1 MNIGERIRKKRK
13 EQKLT
18 QAELAKQ
25 VNVSSQVISNWERGY
40 TTPDSEDVR
49 NLAKALDVTTDFLHG
64 LDKKNTT
71 DKEDKSPIPEAV
83 KAWLRADN
91 LDDLSVNEQ
100 EDLAEDLA
108 DYFAMKRKRIL
119 EKKKRNT

>member
-13 EQKLT
+13 EHKLT

-64 LDKKNTT
+64 LDKKTTT

-91 LDDLSVNEQ
+91 LDDLSVHEQ